1 MAMLSEFP
9 LDVSLLATDLDRAK
23 EFYGGTLGLE
33 IVMENA
39 DGVTFRCGGG
49 SRLVVTKSTTGT
61 ADTQTQ
67 AVWRVDDV
75 AAEVADLE
83 SRGVRTDTFG
93 MPGPVDGVADV
104 GFALA
109 AWFED
114 PFKNSLGLIELK
126 QRT

>member
-1 MAMLSEFP
+1 M
-9 LDVSLLATDLDRAK
+9 SLLATDLERAK
-23 EFYGGTLGLE
+23 AFYAGTLGLE
-33 IVMENA
+33 IVMETP
-39 DGVTFRCGGG
+39 DGVTFRCGGD

-75 AAEVADLE
+75 AAEIADLA
-83 SRGVRTDTFG
+83 SRGVTTDSFG

-114 PFKNSLGLIELK
+114 PFKNSLGLIQLK
-126 QRT
+126 

>member
-1 MAMLSEFP
+1 MLSEFP
-9 LDVSLLATDLDRAK
+9 VDVCLLATDLDRAK
-23 EFYGGTLGLE
+23 AFYADTLGLE

-39 DGVTFRCGGG
+39 DGVTFRCGGE
-49 SRLVVTKSTTGT
+49 SRVVITKSTTGT

-67 AVWRVDDV
+67 ATWRVDDLL
-75 AAEVADLE
+75 AEIADLA
-83 SRGVRTDTFG
+83 SRGVTTDAFG
-93 MPGPVDGVADV
+93 IPGPADGVADV

-126 QRT
+126 